1 MIGYAKAGSIAI
13 AQTDERSILRNPE
26 HRKPQCL
33 SSDSVMKAFKL
44 TAAFAKTTAGVLG
57 FEIQEILLF
66 LFAGPKIYFVY
77 CYVLVVR
84 HPRN

>member
-44 TAAFAKTTAGVLG
+44 TAAFAKTTAIIKTTFPIVIALLRCWTWLQVL
-57 FEIQEILLF
+57 
-66 LFAGPKIYFVY
+66 
-77 CYVLVVR
+77 
-84 HPRN
+84 